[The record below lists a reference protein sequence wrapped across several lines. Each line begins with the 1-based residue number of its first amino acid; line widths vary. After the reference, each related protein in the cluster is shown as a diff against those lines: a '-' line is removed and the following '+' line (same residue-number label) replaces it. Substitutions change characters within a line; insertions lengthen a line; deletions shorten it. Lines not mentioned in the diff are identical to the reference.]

1 MPAFTPPYVLTLAL
15 TVVTCVSL
23 VLLARWLPAR
33 RVVTIDRALAVVLLI
48 TTAAWVWTTLVGAR
62 PSWSTSLPVAL
73 CDMATG
79 VAAAA
84 LWWRHP
90 LAVELTYF
98 WGLAGTLQ
106 SLLTPDLQVRFP
118 SAVFLEYVVAHAG
131 IVAAALLLVVGQRIV
146 PRPGA
151 ALRVYAITAGY
162 TAVVG
167 VIDWLSG
174 GDYMYLAHLPSAT
187 TLLSVLGPWPWYVLS
202 AAGLAAVL
210 LALLDVP
217 FWAGRRR
224 SLRPVGG

>member
-1 MPAFTPPYVLTLAL
+1 MPAFTPPYVLTLAV
-15 TVVTCVSL
+15 TVIACVGL
-23 VLLARWLPAR
+23 VLLARRLPAR
-33 RVVTIDRALAVVLLI
+33 RVVNIDRALAAVLVI
-48 TTAAWVWTTLVGAR
+48 TTVSWVWTTLLQTQ

-73 CDMATG
+73 CDLATG

-106 SLLTPDLQVRFP
+106 SLLTPDVQARFP
-118 SAVFLEYVVAHAG
+118 SVEFLEYVVAHAG

-174 GDYMYLAHLPSAT
+174 GDYMYLAHLPPAA
-187 TLLSVLGPWPWYVLS
+187 TLLSILGPWPWYVLS
-202 AAGLAAVL
+202 AAGLAAAL
-210 LALLDVP
+210 LAVLDVP
-217 FWAGRRR
+217 FWGARRR
-224 SLRPVGG
+224 ALRPVSG